1 MFQLPNDP
9 CALSRDRSL
18 VRIRIVSPKSVNAM
32 KITSAEFVISA
43 HGGSQFPTDRLPE
56 IVFAGRSNV
65 GKSSLLNRLV
75 GKDIAKTSGTP
86 GKTRAINFF
95 LINKK
100 CYFVDLPGYGYA
112 RVSKS
117 MRRDWQAL
125 IEGYISNRESLRASI
140 VIIDVRREK
149 IPESDMQMMDYL
161 LSVDVPCIPVLTKID
176 KLNRSKLARM
186 KKIHARQLPGP
197 CEPVLFSA
205 VTKDGLSD
213 LRKRIDAH
221 LA

>member
-1 MFQLPNDP
+1 
-9 CALSRDRSL
+9 
-18 VRIRIVSPKSVNAM
+18 M
-32 KITSAEFVISA
+32 KITSAKFVISA
-43 HGGSQFPTDRLPE
+43 HGGTQFPTDRLPE

-65 GKSSLLNRLV
+65 GKSSLLNRLA

-95 LINKK
+95 LINEKY
-100 CYFVDLPGYGYA
+100 YFVDLPGYGYA

-125 IEGYISNRESLRASI
+125 IEGYLSDRDNLRASI

-149 IPESDMQMMDYL
+149 IPESDMQMMEYL
-161 LSVDVPCIPVLTKID
+161 LSLDVPCIPVLTKID

-186 KKIHARQLPGP
+186 KKIHARQLPDS

-205 VTKDGLSD
+205 VTKDGLND
-213 LRKRIDAH
+213 LRKRIAVYLD
-221 LA
+221 

>member
-1 MFQLPNDP
+1 
-9 CALSRDRSL
+9 
-18 VRIRIVSPKSVNAM
+18 M

-43 HGGSQFPTDRLPE
+43 YGGSQFPTDRLPE

-65 GKSSLLNRLV
+65 GKSSLLNRLA
-75 GKDIAKTSGTP
+75 GKDIAKISGTP
-86 GKTRAINFF
+86 GKTRSINFF

-125 IEGYISNRESLRASI
+125 IEGYISNSENLRASI

-149 IPESDMQMMDYL
+149 IPESDIQMMEYL

-186 KKIHARQLPGP
+186 KKIHARQLPGST
-197 CEPVLFSA
+197 EPVLFSA
-205 VTKDGLSD
+205 VTKDGLSE
-213 LRKRIDAH
+213 LRKRIAAH

>member
-1 MFQLPNDP
+1 
-9 CALSRDRSL
+9 
-18 VRIRIVSPKSVNAM
+18 M
-32 KITSAEFVISA
+32 KITSVEFVVSA
-43 HGGSQFPTDRLPE
+43 HRGSQFPSDRLPE
-56 IVFAGRSNV
+56 IMFAGRSNV
-65 GKSSLLNRLV
+65 GKSSLLNRLA
-75 GKDIAKTSGTP
+75 GRDIAKTSSTP

-95 LINKK
+95 LINES
-100 CYFVDLPGYGYA
+100 YYYVDLPGYGYA

-125 IEGYISNRESLRASI
+125 IEGYIANRESLRASV

-186 KKIHARQLPGP
+186 KKIHARQLPDS
-197 CEPVLFSA
+197 CEPVFFSA
-205 VTKDGLSD
+205 VTKDGLND
-213 LRKRIDAH
+213 LRKQIAAYLD
-221 LA
+221 